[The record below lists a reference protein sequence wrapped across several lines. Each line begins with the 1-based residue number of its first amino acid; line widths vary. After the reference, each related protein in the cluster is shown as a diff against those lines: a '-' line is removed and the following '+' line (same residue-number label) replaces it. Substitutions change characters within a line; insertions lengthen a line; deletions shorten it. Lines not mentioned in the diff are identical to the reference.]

1 MDSVAGWPM
10 RRTRGVACS
19 GAIRT
24 MERRVR
30 GHIEEDLGLMLTE
43 TPSALLPTE
52 EDVAFYEEHGYYV
65 SQKVLPDE
73 VIDAAV
79 AGADRHWSGER
90 DWRLPI
96 SSGFADWKPSDGNGI
111 RNSEYTALQTREIRA
126 LAEYPV
132 IGAIAARLA
141 RSREIRLWDDQL
153 VSKPPSPGEGG
164 PVVGWHTDR
173 AYWMTCTSEDM
184 LTAWIPLHDC
194 PVEMGP
200 VIYIDGSH
208 RWPGT
213 DTMRHFNSQD
223 LDELHSGIVD
233 GNFGDLESKKRVI
246 ALKKGQMS
254 FHHSR
259 LIHGSDANRG
269 TFPRTSIALHMQD
282 EKNRYREFRNEA
294 GELWHITNDELCR
307 KDNDG
312 KPDYTDPA
320 AFPVLYRAD

>member
-1 MDSVAGWPM
+1 
-10 RRTRGVACS
+10 
-19 GAIRT
+19 
-24 MERRVR
+24 
-30 GHIEEDLGLMLTE
+30 MLTE
-43 TPSALLPTE
+43 NPTALLPTE

-65 SQKVLPDE
+65 SGKILPDE
-73 VIDAAV
+73 IIDAAV
-79 AGADRHWSGER
+79 AGAERHWNGDR
-90 DWRLPI
+90 DWPLPI
-96 SSGFADWKPSDGNGI
+96 NSGFADWKPSDGSGI
-111 RNSEYTALQTREIRA
+111 RNSEYTALQNRDIRA
-126 LAEYPV
+126 LVEYPL

-141 RSREIRLWDDQL
+141 RSPEIRLWDDQL

-213 DTMRHFNSQD
+213 ETMRHFNSPD
-223 LDELHSGIVD
+223 LDSLHSSLKGGD
-233 GNFGDLESKKRVI
+233 ERDLESTKRVI
-246 ALKKGQMS
+246 ALEKGQMS

-259 LIHGSDANRG
+259 LIHGSDVNHG

-282 EKNRYREFRNEA
+282 EKNRFRDFRNEA

-307 KDNDG
+307 KDAAG

-320 AFPVLYRAD
+320 VFPVLYRAD